1 MGVVSILADRVA
13 KASNGRLILDYV
25 GGPEVIPGFDQP
37 DAVRMGTIDAV
48 FYIAWGYMKPL
59 VPEAWAEGLSQY
71 PAWEEREEGIYDLWD
86 EIFQKRLNS
95 KYIGK
100 FESVFEFFHL
110 FSNVEIKSIEDL
122 KGLTFRAMP
131 LYVPF
136 MESMGMS
143 PVIMPAPDMYTAM
156 ERGVIDGLMFP
167 KDDMVGFA
175 LHEVTKYRIDPG
187 LGQSEPATL
196 VNLDVWNKIPK
207 DLQDILLETMAEM
220 EYMATSRRFWRASRE
235 VEIAKDAGVK
245 VITLSRE
252 ETKELVRLFYDKI
265 WEPTLKDAP
274 EYGPRLKELLSR

>member
-1 MGVVSILADRVA
+1 MGVVSIWADKVE

-37 DAVRMGTIDAV
+37 YAVRMGTIDAV
-48 FYIAWGYMKPL
+48 FYIAWGYTKPL
-59 VPEAWAEGLSQY
+59 VPEAWASGLSQY
-71 PAWEEREEGIYDLWD
+71 PAWEEREMGIDDLWD
-86 EIFQKRLNS
+86 EISQKRLNS
-95 KYIGK
+95 KYIGR
-100 FESVFEFFHL
+100 FESIFEFFNL
-110 FSNVEIKSIEDL
+110 FSNVEIKSIEDF

-187 LGQSEPATL
+187 LGQTDLATL
-196 VNLDVWNKIPK
+196 INLDVWNKIPK